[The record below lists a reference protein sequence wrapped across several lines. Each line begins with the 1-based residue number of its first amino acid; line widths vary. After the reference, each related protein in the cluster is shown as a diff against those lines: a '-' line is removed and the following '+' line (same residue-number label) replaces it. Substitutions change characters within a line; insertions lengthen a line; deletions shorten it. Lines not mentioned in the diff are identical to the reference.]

1 MPCLSQMKTEHVG
14 SLEWPDM
21 PVGSLK
27 AGRGY
32 PSGAFRPDVD
42 EARNGKPVEAAQS
55 FSPVGTPK
63 MADERKFASR
73 SSGPGALT
81 RSRRGER
88 VDLSGR
94 SGKMDLSRTRK
105 WNLCRTGGESL
116 DFGV

>member
-1 MPCLSQMKTEHVG
+1 MKTEHVG

-73 SSGPGALT
+73 SSGPDALT
-81 RSRRGER
+81 RSRRGE
-88 VDLSGR
+88 LS
-94 SGKMDLSRTRK
+94 SRPER
-105 WNLCRTGGESL
+105 GEAERWT
-116 DFGV
+116 